1 VSRLRRNTSKLA
13 TASAPRQQLENPQ
26 PLAAVPNRKKFVR
39 LTLWP
44 LVAATFFMVSG
55 GTYGTEDIVH
65 GAGYGRAILIL
76 LLTPLLWSLPT
87 AFMIGELSS
96 ALPYEGGYYA
106 WVRRAMGNFWGFQE
120 AWLSLVASIFD
131 MAIYPTLFVAYLTRM
146 FPYFQQGNRGWWV
159 ALAVV
164 IGCAALNIA
173 GVKVV
178 SLTSLWLFLALSA
191 PFVVIVVLAPF
202 KMGALVNAVTKPT
215 TSSVDILGGLLIC
228 MWNYMGWDNA
238 STIATE
244 VEKPQRTYP
253 RAMLAAVVIVALS
266 YVLPFAAMW
275 MTGLTPTAWE
285 TGSWADIAGLLGGPL
300 LRIGVVLGG
309 IISAFGMFNAL
320 VMSYSRLPLAM
331 AQDGMLPGIFGKLH
345 SKSRAPWVAIV
356 ALAIG
361 WAMCLGL
368 GFARLVTLDILLYGF
383 SLVLEFVALAVLRF
397 REPGL
402 PRPFR
407 VPGGL
412 FGAIAVGIPP
422 MLLLGFSIIR
432 SEHEQVWNMSS
443 FAFGMILIAA
453 GFVAYAVNHALK
465 PQGWAAAQ
473 QKPEPAA

>member
-1 VSRLRRNTSKLA
+1 
-13 TASAPRQQLENPQ
+13 
-26 PLAAVPNRKKFVR
+26 
-39 LTLWP
+39 
-44 LVAATFFMVSG
+44 MVSG
-55 GTYGTEDIVH
+55 GTYGTEEIVH

-146 FPYFQQGNRGWWV
+146 FPWFSVNNRGWWIS
-159 ALAVV
+159 LAVV
-164 IGCAALNIA
+164 IACAVLNIA

-178 SLTSLWLFLALSA
+178 SLTSLWLFFALTA
-191 PFVVIVVLAPF
+191 PFVAIVVLAPF
-202 KMGALVNAVTKPT
+202 KIGALANAVTKPT

-244 VEKPQRTYP
+244 VERPQRTYP
-253 RAMLAAVVIVALS
+253 RAMLVAVVIVALS

-309 IISAFGMFNAL
+309 VISAFGMFNAL

-331 AQDGMLPGIFGKLH
+331 AQDGMLPGIFGKLQK
-345 SKSRAPWVAIV
+345 KSRAPWVAII

-383 SLVLEFVALAVLRF
+383 SLLLEFMALAVLRF
-397 REPGL
+397 REPDL

-412 FGAIAVGIPP
+412 FGAIAIGIPP

-453 GFVAYAVNHALK
+453 GFVAYAVNHLLK
-465 PQGWAAAQ
+465 PQGWAPAQ
-473 QKPEPAA
+473 QKAEPAA